1 LIEWDRIQSW
11 KYEDVARRVE
21 SMNHATQSLCPVLVL
36 GEEDNAVAA
45 STPPLREEVESQH
58 AERRRRRDHGAPQN
72 LVFLCRP
79 AVGASFF
86 GIRHVESV
94 VG

>member
-1 LIEWDRIQSW
+1 
-11 KYEDVARRVE
+11 
-21 SMNHATQSLCPVLVL
+21 MNHATQSLCPVLVL

-45 STPPLREEVESQH
+45 STPPLCEEVESQH
-58 AERRRRRDHGAPQN
+58 AERRRRRDRGARKT

-79 AVGASFF
+79 AVSASFF
-86 GIRHVESV
+86 AIPHVESV